1 MSTKKIGL
9 KRTAGII
16 IMLVVLLAC
25 VGTSILVVQMT
36 KSNLASKEA
45 NLPESA
51 ISLYLKQVKNNDFN
65 GIYEN
70 SLLIDPHLNSK
81 EDYDQGIKDI
91 YKGVNLDKLM
101 YIDETTDYGDLL
113 YGIYEGNIKVA
124 TVKLIK
130 TADGKWLATTVFQG
144 DNNYIVEVPEGVT
157 IKVNGL
163 DVGKEYIKQSEVPA
177 TNFSGLKDTSK
188 APKVTRYE
196 LTNLISEPQ
205 ITVDGTGYTMIKDVL
220 SNTYYVGKGTIN
232 SDLENTILSAAK
244 TVARYPTKD
253 GTLGAISAITITNS
267 DFYDRVKTMD
277 NQWYAAHNVSQFSN
291 EDVLTIV
298 QQDENSMIGNVI
310 FDYLIA
316 SGSTSKEYHI
326 GYQISFLK
334 VNGAWKIAGFAI
346 DNELNPA
353 TVKY

>member
-1 MSTKKIGL
+1 MSTKKVGL

-45 NLPESA
+45 KLPESA

-65 GIYEN
+65 AIYEN
-70 SLLIDPHLNSK
+70 SLIIEPHLNSK
-81 EDYDQGIKDI
+81 ADYEQAIKEI
-91 YKGVNLDKLM
+91 YDGVNLDKLVIM
-101 YIDETTDYGDLL
+101 SKDNENGDNL
-113 YGIYEGNIKVA
+113 YDLFEGNVRIA

-130 TADGKWLATTVFQG
+130 TGDNKWLATTLFQG

-157 IKVNGL
+157 IQVNGL
-163 DVGKEYIKQSEVPA
+163 DVGSDYIKQSAVPA

-291 EDVLTIV
+291 EEVLTIV